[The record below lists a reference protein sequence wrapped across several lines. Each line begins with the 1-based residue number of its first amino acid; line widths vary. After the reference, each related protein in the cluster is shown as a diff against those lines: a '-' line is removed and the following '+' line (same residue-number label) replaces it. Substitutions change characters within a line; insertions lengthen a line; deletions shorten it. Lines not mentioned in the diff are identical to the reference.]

1 MDFLFT
7 FAPQATAGYIRTY
20 REMWDMPDE
29 SEVRGGCDMSSELPM
44 EPMAPKG
51 YSDFLME
58 VKTQIRQR
66 QLQALRAVN
75 SELLALYWWLGEN
88 ISQRQ
93 NAMGWGKS
101 VVENLARDLQAEF
114 PGRNGF
120 SAQNLWG
127 MRQFY
132 NEYRDKPKLQSLIG
146 EISWA
151 KNLLIMARCK
161 DDLER
166 EFYLRATARFGW
178 TSKVLQHQLDNHSYR
193 QYLLGQTNFDAAVP
207 ESIKAQAMLA
217 VKDHYTFDFV
227 GLAEQHSERELEHA
241 LVRNLRSFL
250 DEMGGAFTFVGNQYR
265 LEVDGKDYFIDLLL
279 FHRRLRCLVAIELKI
294 GDFKPEHKGQIEF
307 YLDTLDQ
314 QHRLEGENPPIGI
327 VICRSKT
334 KTMVEYAL
342 RTASHALGIATYTVT
357 PQLPASYQADLPS
370 PEQIAARLQGWTGR
384 DGLAL
389 DVNEGDL
396 DEVEP

>member
-1 MDFLFT
+1 
-7 FAPQATAGYIRTY
+7 
-20 REMWDMPDE
+20 
-29 SEVRGGCDMSSELPM
+29 MSSELPM
-44 EPMAPKG
+44 EPMAPKAPKG

-93 NAMGWGKS
+93 NALGWGKS

-120 SAQNLWG
+120 SVQNLWL

-132 NEYRDKPKLQSLIG
+132 IEYQGKPKLQPLVG
-146 EISWA
+146 EISWS

-193 QYLLGQTNFDAAVP
+193 QYLLGQTNFDAAAKP
-207 ESIKAQAMLA
+207 KPKPWSSTPCAPPAMRWALPPTPSHRNCPQAIRQTCPALSN
-217 VKDHYTFDFV
+217 
-227 GLAEQHSERELEHA
+227 LQHGCK
-241 LVRNLRSFL
+241 
-250 DEMGGAFTFVGNQYR
+250 GGRV
-265 LEVDGKDYFIDLLL
+265 V
-279 FHRRLRCLVAIELKI
+279 
-294 GDFKPEHKGQIEF
+294 
-307 YLDTLDQ
+307 
-314 QHRLEGENPPIGI
+314 
-327 VICRSKT
+327 
-334 KTMVEYAL
+334 MVWL
-342 RTASHALGIATYTVT
+342 
-357 PQLPASYQADLPS
+357 
-370 PEQIAARLQGWTGR
+370 WM
-384 DGLAL
+384 
-389 DVNEGDL
+389 
-396 DEVEP
+396 